1 MSSFESLAYCRN
13 LPIRELNLVS
23 APQQKSLSINS
34 TIHSGAKSSLSLDS
48 SGLIKLSNHAKTLIA
63 FDKTGALAP
72 SSLLTILEK
81 HQKQIDDINATSAT
95 GLLDMIQQQQAQIE
109 AQQIQI
115 NQLITYVNNAK
126 AFFTAFKDGIY
137 LESEPNS
144 GTEFNYTSLTQ

>member
-1 MSSFESLAYCRN
+1 MSSFESLAYCRD
-13 LPIRELNLVS
+13 LKIRELNLT
-23 APQQKSLSINS
+23 ANTQQKQLALNM
-34 TIHSGAKSSLSLDS
+34 TVNSGAKSNLTLES

-81 HQKQIDDINATSAT
+81 HQKQIDDINTTSPS
-95 GLLDMIQQQQAQIE
+95 GLLDMIQAQQAQIE
-109 AQQIQI
+109 SQQTQI
-115 NQLITYVNNAK
+115 NQLITYINNVK
-126 AFFTAFKDGIY
+126 AFISAFKDGIY